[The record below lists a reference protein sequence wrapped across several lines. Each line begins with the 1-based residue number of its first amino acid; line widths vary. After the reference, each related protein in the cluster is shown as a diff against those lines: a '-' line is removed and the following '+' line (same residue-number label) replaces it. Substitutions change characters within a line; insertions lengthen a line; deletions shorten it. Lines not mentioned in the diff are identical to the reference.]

1 MLILNHNSVAS
12 VCMVSELKI
21 LIQLNMEL
29 QKRKFLFR
37 NSYFTK
43 ISFGVVGVILGELQ
57 PQADF
62 M

>member
-1 MLILNHNSVAS
+1 
-12 VCMVSELKI
+12 MVSELKI

-37 NSYFTK
+37 NSYFIK
-43 ISFGVVGVILGELQ
+43 ISLGVVGVILGELQ

>member
-1 MLILNHNSVAS
+1 
-12 VCMVSELKI
+12 MVSELKI

-43 ISFGVVGVILGELQ
+43 ITFGVVGVILGKLQ